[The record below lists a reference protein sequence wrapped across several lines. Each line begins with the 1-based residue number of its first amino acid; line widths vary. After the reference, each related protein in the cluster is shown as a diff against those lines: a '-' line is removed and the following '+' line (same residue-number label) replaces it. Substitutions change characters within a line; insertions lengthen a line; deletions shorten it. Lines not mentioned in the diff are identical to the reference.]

1 MKVKTSLKKR
11 CMDCKIVKRHGKL
24 YVTCK
29 KILGIKLD
37 KDNFILLKN
46 HNYV

>member
-1 MKVKTSLKKR
+1 MEDYMLPA
-11 CMDCKIVKRHGKL
+11 
-24 YVTCK
+24 K

>member
-11 CMDCKIVKRHGKL
+11 CIYCKIIKRYGKL

-29 KILGIKLD
+29 KNPRHKARQG
-37 KDNFILLKN
+37 
-46 HNYV
+46 